1 MSVFELV
8 LLVIAGLL
16 LIMAAM
22 LSVFAASELTKTSGY
37 KNDAKLKSSH
47 KWLTWSSVVAW
58 VGIVI
63 LLIMLIVYIDQA
75 SKAQSGDMSS
85 TWGVRLFLFFTLA
98 ILIAAGV
105 MAALGAIDIQN
116 SKNVAEVKKTG
127 AQNNAIAATVLMLA
141 GAGLIIIAFIAS
153 LFNKGP
159 KKEEDVGS
167 EKKSKAEKGES
178 PGGILHI
185 GSTGKS
191 AELEELIEK
200 DPELLLA

>member
-1 MSVFELV
+1 
-8 LLVIAGLL
+8 
-16 LIMAAM
+16 M

-37 KNDAKLKSSH
+37 KNDPKLKSAH

-63 LLIMLIVYIDQA
+63 LLIMLIIYIDQA
-75 SKAQSGDMSS
+75 SKAQSGDMSH

-105 MAALGAIDIQN
+105 MAAMGAVDIQN
-116 SKNVAEVKKTG
+116 SKNTAEVKKTG

-159 KKEEDVGS
+159 EKEDGG
-167 EKKSKAEKGES
+167 EKSAIGEEGES
-178 PGGILHI
+178 
-185 GSTGKS
+185 T
-191 AELEELIEK
+191 ELEELIAK